1 MNLLLSILLGAGV
14 FIFFGVYYPY
24 HLHYQEQFQMFLFT
38 SGYFVERASHPGGVA
53 DYLGNFLTQ
62 FYYYS
67 WAGAAVL
74 AGVLWGMQ
82 RLVAFIAGRMG
93 ECSLWYPLTL
103 LPSLCFFILLCDENY
118 LLSGVLSACMV
129 LGQLRDIPVFSILS
143 YAVSPFGQAFRYS
156 ICWREVVPGCSSRWL

>member
-1 MNLLLSILLGAGV
+1 MKNKHVKRVNLLLSILLGAGV

-38 SGYFVERASHPGGVA
+38 SGYFVERVSHPGGVA

-82 RLVAFIAGRMG
+82 RLVAFIAGRM
-93 ECSLWYPLTL
+93 
-103 LPSLCFFILLCDENY
+103 
-118 LLSGVLSACMV
+118 
-129 LGQLRDIPVFSILS
+129 
-143 YAVSPFGQAFRYS
+143 
-156 ICWREVVPGCSSRWL
+156 